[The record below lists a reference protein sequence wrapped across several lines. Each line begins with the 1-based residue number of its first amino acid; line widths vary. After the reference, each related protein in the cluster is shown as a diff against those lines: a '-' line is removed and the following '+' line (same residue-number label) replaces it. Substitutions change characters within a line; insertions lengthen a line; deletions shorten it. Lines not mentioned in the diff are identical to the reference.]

1 MSERR
6 FITFGCMCCAG
17 GVPLPGKLS
26 CVARFLASQFY
37 GFRGSFLGGSLA
49 IDGGTVKVAYPEDK
63 REAVKPIISGLRAH
77 REEVVQILAGGPAKG
92 SVRLGVDPY
101 WQRADKA
108 LKRICVR
115 PYLPGAIQW
124 LKRANPVLHRILTQD
139 LLRQIDKL
147 WDVRAPLDE
156 FQAVL
161 DKWVEVHAHV
171 VKLYERRDAAGNG

>member
-1 MSERR
+1 MSAAAELISALERVG
-6 FITFGCMCCAG
+6 GCLALEG
-17 GVPLPGKLS
+17 GRVE
-26 CVARFLASQFY
+26 
-37 GFRGSFLGGSLA
+37 
-49 IDGGTVKVAYPEDK
+49 VAYPENK
-63 REAVKPIISGLRAH
+63 KKVVEPIVNGLRAH
-77 REEVVQILAGGPAKG
+77 RDEVVQILSGGRAKG
-92 SVRLGVDPY
+92 SARPGVDPY

-124 LKRANPVLHRILTQD
+124 LKRANSVLHRILTQD